1 MSYEY
6 ILVERPAE
14 RVATITL
21 NHPPRLNAINGQ
33 MLRELDRAVRRIER
47 DDEVR
52 AWLLTGAPRLDG
64 RPCFSAGV
72 DLKAVNE
79 GVRLD
84 RHLGPRVTNTIDDM
98 LKPSIAVLDGI
109 ASTGAIEL
117 ALACDFRLVGAH
129 AAISDWHLKHLGSGV
144 GSWGSPARWL
154 SLVGPS
160 VTKEM
165 ILTAKV
171 MNADEAVATG
181 FATARYPSEELYGQ
195 ALDMAGTMAGMNPDG
210 VSQALAH
217 IQQSGARERDHS
229 LTLATQVRHWFG
241 STETFGERARK
252 VMAERGNR
260 QGAQKP
266 ESD

>member
-6 ILVERPAE
+6 ILVERPE
-14 RVATITL
+14 DRVASITL
-21 NHPPRLNAINGQ
+21 NHPRRLNAINGD
-33 MLRELDRAVRRIER
+33 MLRELDRAVRGIER

-52 AWLLTGAPRLDG
+52 AWLLTGSPRPDG

-72 DLKAVNE
+72 DLKAINE

-109 ASTGAIEL
+109 VSTGAVEL
-117 ALACDFRLVGAH
+117 ALACDFRLVGDQ
-129 AAISDWHLKHLGSGV
+129 AAISDWHLKQLGSGV

-154 SLVGPS
+154 SLVGPAI
-160 VTKEM
+160 TKEM

-171 MNADEAVATG
+171 MNAEAAVATG
-181 FATARYPSEELYGQ
+181 FATARYASEKLYAQ
-195 ALDMAGTMAGMNPDG
+195 ALDMARLMAGMNPDG
-210 VSQALAH
+210 VRQALAH

-229 LTLATQVRHWFG
+229 LTLAAQVRQWFG
-241 STETFGERARK
+241 SEEAFGERAKK
-252 VMAERGNR
+252 VMAARK
-260 QGAQKP
+260 QGR
-266 ESD
+266 STT

>member
-6 ILVERPAE
+6 ILVERPVE
-14 RVATITL
+14 GVVSITL
-21 NHPPRLNAINGQ
+21 NNPPRLNAINGD
-33 MLRELDRAVRRIER
+33 MLRELDRAVRGIDR

-52 AWLLTGAPRLDG
+52 AWLLTGAPRPDG

-72 DLKAVNE
+72 DLKAINE
-79 GVRLD
+79 GVRLE
-84 RHLGPRVTNTIDDM
+84 RHMGPRVTNTIDDM

-117 ALACDFRLVGAH
+117 ALACDFRLVGEQ

-154 SLVGPS
+154 SLVGPA

-171 MNADEAVATG
+171 MNAGEAVATG
-181 FATARYPSEELYGQ
+181 FATARYASEELYGQ
-195 ALDMAGTMAGMNPDG
+195 ALDMAISMAGMNPDG
-210 VSQALAH
+210 VRQALAH

-229 LTLATQVRHWFG
+229 LTLAAQVRQWFG
-241 STETFGERARK
+241 DEQTFGERARK
-252 VMAERGNR
+252 VMAARGNR
-260 QGAQKP
+260 HGSQEPAA
-266 ESD
+266 D

>member
-1 MSYEY
+1 MSDEY

-14 RVATITL
+14 RVASITL
-21 NHPPRLNAINGQ
+21 NHPARLNAINGD

-52 AWLLTGAPRLDG
+52 AWLLTGAPRPDG

-72 DLKAVNE
+72 DLKAINE
-79 GVRLD
+79 GIRLD

-98 LKPSIAVLDGI
+98 LKPSVAVIDGT

-117 ALACDFRLVGAH
+117 ALACDFRLVGSD

-154 SLVGPS
+154 SLVGPA

-165 ILTAKV
+165 ILTARV
-171 MNADEAVATG
+171 MTADEAVATG
-181 FATARYPSEELYGQ
+181 FATAQFRSETLYRQ
-195 ALDMAGTMAGMNPDG
+195 ALDMALTMAQMNPAG
-210 VSQALAH
+210 VKQALAH
-217 IQQSGARERDHS
+217 IQESGARQRDHS
-229 LTLATQVRHWFG
+229 LTLATQVRKWFG
-241 STETFGERARK
+241 TQETFGERARK
-252 VMAERGNR
+252 VMAERGR
-260 QGAQKP
+260 RDAAQRP
-266 ESD
+266 DAD

>member
-6 ILVERPAE
+6 ILVERPVQ
-14 RVATITL
+14 RVASITL
-21 NHPPRLNAINGQ
+21 NNPPRLNAINGD

-52 AWLLTGAPRLDG
+52 AWLLTGAPRPDG

-72 DLKAVNE
+72 DLKAINE

-84 RHLGPRVTNTIDDM
+84 PHLGPRVTNTIDDM
-98 LKPSIAVLDGI
+98 LKPSVAVLDGV

-117 ALACDFRLVGAH
+117 ALACDFRLVGAQ
-129 AAISDWHLKHLGSGV
+129 AAISDWHLKRLGSGV

-154 SLVGPS
+154 SLVGPA

-165 ILTAKV
+165 ILTARV
-171 MNADEAVATG
+171 MNADEAVASG
-181 FATARYPSEELYGQ
+181 FATARHPSKELYGQ
-195 ALDMAGTMAGMNPDG
+195 ALDMAETMAGMNPEG

-229 LTLATQVRHWFG
+229 LTLATQVRQWFG
-241 STETFGERARK
+241 SPETFSERASK
-252 VMAERGNR
+252 VMAARGSR
-260 QGAQKP
+260 GETHKTTRA
-266 ESD
+266 

>member
-14 RVATITL
+14 RVANITL
-21 NHPPRLNAINGQ
+21 NHPARLNAINGD

-52 AWLLTGAPRLDG
+52 AWLLTGAPRPDG

-79 GVRLD
+79 GIRLD

-98 LKPSIAVLDGI
+98 LKPSIAVLDGV

-117 ALACDFRLVGAH
+117 ALACDFRLVGTQ
-129 AAISDWHLKHLGSGV
+129 AAISDWHLKRLHSGV

-154 SLVGPS
+154 SLVGPA

-171 MNADEAVATG
+171 MTADEAIATG
-181 FATARYPSEELYGQ
+181 FATARYPSEDLYRR

-229 LTLATQVRHWFG
+229 LTLANQVRQWFG
-241 STETFGERARK
+241 SPESFGERAMK
-252 VMAERGNR
+252 VMAERDKR
-260 QGAQKP
+260 DETQRP
-266 ESD
+266 DSD

>member
-6 ILVERPAE
+6 ILVERPAQ
-14 RVATITL
+14 RVASITL
-21 NHPPRLNAINGQ
+21 NHPPRLNAINGD

-52 AWLLTGAPRLDG
+52 AWLLSGAPRPDG

-72 DLKAVNE
+72 DLKAINE

-84 RHLGPRVTNTIDDM
+84 RHLGPRVTNAIDDM
-98 LKPSIAVLDGI
+98 LKPSIAVVDGI

-117 ALACDFRLVGAH
+117 ALACDFRLVGEGT
-129 AAISDWHLKHLGSGV
+129 AISDWHLKHLGSGV

-154 SLVGPS
+154 SLVGPA

-171 MNADEAVATG
+171 MNAGEAVATG
-181 FATARYPSEELYGQ
+181 FATARHTSEALYGH
-195 ALDMAGTMAGMNPDG
+195 ALDMAETMAGMNPDG

-217 IQQSGARERDHS
+217 IQQSGARERDYA
-229 LTLATQVRHWFG
+229 LTLATQVRQWFG
-241 STETFGERARK
+241 SQETFGERAQK
-252 VMAERGNR
+252 VMAARKDR
-260 QGAQKP
+260 AQRPK
-266 ESD
+266 SD